1 MFFENNQ
8 VPLSLINSEDQ
19 TFRITTEAGIDD
31 ILHSIKNIGLIN
43 PPILIK
49 NKIKYTIICG
59 FRRIA
64 ACRMLGLLN
73 IEAKILGSITN
84 EIDCV
89 KCAIT
94 DNSFQRPLN
103 LIEQSRSLFM
113 LSGFFKDITNLA
125 DAASSLGLP
134 HNPSLIKKIINIYH
148 LPLFI
153 QNCILSNSIP
163 FPMALELGTFEKDVG
178 ITFAKIFN
186 DLKLGLNKQRELI
199 TLINEISLRENI
211 PVIKVIQESGFQEI
225 LQNDELDRTK
235 KTEKLRFYLKKRRY
249 PSITRAEQKFEE
261 LVKELKLGNSVE
273 LLPPKNFE
281 GNTFIIK
288 LHFNNL
294 KDLQDH
300 SDTLEGILQN
310 PIFKKQMSEVGD
322 QGADEPQNVEQGT
335 AELRSETFA

>member
-1 MFFENNQ
+1 MDFEKNQ
-8 VPLSLINSEDQ
+8 VPLSLIDSKDQ
-19 TFRITTEAGIDD
+19 TFRVTTEAGIDD
-31 ILHSIKNIGLIN
+31 ILDSIKNVGLIN

-49 NKIKYTIICG
+49 KKSKYTIICG

-73 IEAKILGSITN
+73 IEAKILGSSTN

-113 LSGFFKDITNLA
+113 LSGFFKDITSLA
-125 DAASSLGLP
+125 NAASSLGLP
-134 HNPSLIKKIINIYH
+134 HNPFIIKKIINIYH

-153 QNCILSNSIP
+153 QNCVLSNIISLS
-163 FPMALELGTFEKDVG
+163 MAVELGTFEKDAE
-178 ITFAKIFN
+178 ITFAEIFN

-199 TLINEISLRENI
+199 TLVNEISLRENI

-235 KTEKLRFYLKKRRY
+235 KTKTLRFYLRKRRY

-261 LVKELKLGNSVE
+261 LVKELKLGNGIE
-273 LLPPKNFE
+273 LIPPKNFE

-310 PIFKKQMSEVGD
+310 PILKKILE
-322 QGADEPQNVEQGT
+322 
-335 AELRSETFA
+335 

>member
-1 MFFENNQ
+1 MDFENNQ
-8 VPLSLINSEDQ
+8 VPLSLIDPGDQ
-19 TFRITTEAGIDD
+19 TYRLTTEAGIDD
-31 ILHSIKNIGLIN
+31 ILDSIKNVGLIN

-49 NKIKYTIICG
+49 KKSKYTIICG

-73 IEAKILGSITN
+73 IEAKILDSSTN

-113 LSGFFKDITNLA
+113 LSGFFKDITSLA
-125 DAASSLGLP
+125 DVASSLGLP
-134 HNPSLIKKIINIYH
+134 HNPSIIKKIINIYH

-153 QNCILSNSIP
+153 QNCVLSNIISLS
-163 FPMALELGTFEKDVG
+163 MAVELGRFEKHAG
-178 ITFAKIFN
+178 IIFAEIFN

-235 KTEKLRFYLKKRRY
+235 KTKTLRFYLKKRRY

-261 LVKELKLGNSVE
+261 LVKELKLGNNMK
-273 LLPPKNFE
+273 LIPPKNFE

-300 SDTLEGILQN
+300 SDTLEEILQN
-310 PIFKKQMSEVGD
+310 STLKKFF
-322 QGADEPQNVEQGT
+322 N
-335 AELRSETFA
+335 

>member
-1 MFFENNQ
+1 MDFENNQ
-8 VPLSLINSEDQ
+8 VPLSLIDSKDK
-19 TFRITTEAGIDD
+19 TFRITTETGIDD
-31 ILHSIKNIGLIN
+31 LLDSIKNVGLIN

-49 NKIKYTIICG
+49 KKSKYTIICG

-73 IEAKILGSITN
+73 IEAKILGSSTN

-113 LSGFFKDITNLA
+113 LSGFFKDITSLA
-125 DAASSLGLP
+125 DVASSLGLP
-134 HNPSLIKKIINIYH
+134 HNPSIIKKIINIYH

-153 QNCILSNSIP
+153 QNCVLSNIISLS
-163 FPMALELGTFEKDVG
+163 MAVELGTFEKAAG
-178 ITFAKIFN
+178 IIFAKIFN

-211 PVIKVIQESGFQEI
+211 PVIKVIQESDFQEI

-235 KTEKLRFYLKKRRY
+235 KTKTLRFYIKKRRY

-261 LVKELKLGNSVE
+261 LVKELKLGNNMK
-273 LLPPKNFE
+273 LIPPKNFE

-288 LHFNNL
+288 LHFNNF

-300 SDTLEGILQN
+300 SDTLEKILQN
-310 PIFKKQMSEVGD
+310 PIFKKQVSGVGD
-322 QGADEPQNVEQGT
+322 
-335 AELRSETFA
+335 

>member
-1 MFFENNQ
+1 MDFEKNQ
-8 VPLSLINSEDQ
+8 APLSLIDSKDQ
-19 TFRITTEAGIDD
+19 TYRVTTEAGIDD
-31 ILHSIKNIGLIN
+31 ILDSIKNVGLIN
-43 PPILIK
+43 SPILIK
-49 NKIKYTIICG
+49 KKSKYTIICG

-73 IEAKILGSITN
+73 IEAKILGSNTN

-103 LIEQSRSLFM
+103 LIEQSRALFM
-113 LSGFFKDITNLA
+113 LSGFFKDITSLA

-148 LPLFI
+148 LPLPI
-153 QNCILSNSIP
+153 QNCVLSNIISLS
-163 FPMALELGTFEKDVG
+163 MAAELGTFEKDAG

-211 PVIKVIQESGFQEI
+211 PIIKVIQENGFQEI
-225 LQNDELDRTK
+225 LRNDELDRTK
-235 KTEKLRFYLKKRRY
+235 KTKTLRFYLKKRRY

-261 LVKELKLGNSVE
+261 LVKELKLGNNMK
-273 LLPPKNFE
+273 LIPPKNFE

-294 KDLQDH
+294 KELRDH
-300 SDTLEGILQN
+300 SDTLGEILQN
-310 PIFKKQMSEVGD
+310 STLKKFF
-322 QGADEPQNVEQGT
+322 N
-335 AELRSETFA
+335 